1 MCEFL
6 GLVCASDTRTDLEYN
21 EAEPCEGR
29 DSKSDDQKR
38 DTSGEAALGH
48 GNDAE
53 DECGKKEWTIEEEG
67 TSRRCVDHTSDIRT

>member
-6 GLVCASDTRTDLEYN
+6 GLVCPSDTRTDLEYN

-38 DTSGEAALGH
+38 DTSGEAALAMAMTLRMNAARKSGP
-48 GNDAE
+48 
-53 DECGKKEWTIEEEG
+53 
-67 TSRRCVDHTSDIRT
+67 

>member
-38 DTSGEAALGH
+38 DTSGEAALAMAMTLRMNATRKSGP
-48 GNDAE
+48 
-53 DECGKKEWTIEEEG
+53 
-67 TSRRCVDHTSDIRT
+67 